1 MQITD
6 LLAQSGALQSVARD
20 LGINENQ
27 AQQGAAA
34 LLPALLEGFQR
45 PAQPGAQGGLG
56 DLLGQ
61 LGGGLLEQVLSP
73 QRTDPGAGN
82 AVLGQIFGNKETS
95 RQVAADAAAGSGLDP
110 ALLRQMLPLLAMAVA
125 GFMNRQPGGAAG
137 ADNPA
142 GNPGESLGGGLG
154 GLLGQVLGGLTR
166 R

>member
-34 LLPALLEGFQR
+34 LLPALLEGFQQ
-45 PAQPGAQGGLG
+45 PAQPGQGGLA

-61 LGGGLLEQVLSP
+61 LGGDLLEQVLSP

-95 RQVAADAAAGSGLDP
+95 RQVAADAAAGTGLDP
-110 ALLRQMLPLLAMAVA
+110 ALLRKMLPLLAMAVA
-125 GFMNRQPGGAAG
+125 GFMSRPSGAAAG
-137 ADNPA
+137 GNSPA
-142 GNPGESLGGGLG
+142 GDLGGGLG